1 MTRLDTLDKIH
12 PDLISAFLTT
22 GKCDGIP
29 ADVQL
34 FLKQLQWAAE
44 IYEYERN
51 ITRAAKQLRQRINA
65 QQQINVDERTCKARI
80 LCGHQLL
87 QYRQQCVH
95 QGVGVQLC
103 RQVRGSCQTMCGCR

>member
-51 ITRAAKQLRQRINA
+51 ITRAAK
-65 QQQINVDERTCKARI
+65 
-80 LCGHQLL
+80 
-87 QYRQQCVH
+87 
-95 QGVGVQLC
+95 
-103 RQVRGSCQTMCGCR
+103 